1 MKMNYLAKPY
11 RVGDYLTLFY
21 NHYGKISLE
30 ILKSY
35 LLRSVFAFF
44 DNPIYLDS
52 PIIQKDYKK
61 SPEVIFLPKGACLRH
76 SFHDLYFEILKD
88 KDIND
93 DAFPLQ
99 FIEQGLH
106 FRDEAKAKLLPF
118 VRQTS
123 LTVTNL
129 HSFCKDINQTKF
141 EIKKVFKCIRNFESD
156 FQVKFKA
163 KCHIKDRSFDIN
175 FLEKSWGEKFKL
187 NYDSNEEAA
196 ISVDFQVQVDNKN
209 EYELTSLEIFKT
221 KVGSRES
228 MLVDFTVGGAE
239 RILYCLASRKKYLP
253 TWLLPIQVIALNQNI
268 QINKLKKIKSLRM
281 LSVSSSEQFDYY
293 KKAFRIPF
301 VFNGSVKE
309 LRKIKM
315 EVEKS
320 LPKELEVNYFKDT
333 YLGPKGSVLLF

>member
-1 MKMNYLAKPY
+1 MKMDYLAKPY
-11 RVGDYLTLFY
+11 RAGDYLTLFF

-35 LLRSVFAFF
+35 LLKSVFRFF

-52 PIIQKDYKK
+52 PIIQEGYKK
-61 SPEVIFLPKGACLRH
+61 RLEMIPLPRGAYLRH
-76 SFHDLYFEILKD
+76 NFHHLYFKILKD
-88 KDIND
+88 KEIND
-93 DAFPLQ
+93 GAFPLQ

-106 FRDEAKAKLLPF
+106 FRDEVKGKLRPF

-123 LTVTNL
+123 FTVTNL
-129 HSFCKDINQTKF
+129 HSFCKDINQAKF

-209 EYELTSLEIFKT
+209 EYELTSLEILKPRLALE
-221 KVGSRES
+221 KV
-228 MLVDFTVGGAE
+228 
-239 RILYCLASRKKYLP
+239 C
-253 TWLLPIQVIALNQNI
+253 W
-268 QINKLKKIKSLRM
+268 
-281 LSVSSSEQFDYY
+281 
-293 KKAFRIPF
+293 
-301 VFNGSVKE
+301 
-309 LRKIKM
+309 
-315 EVEKS
+315 
-320 LPKELEVNYFKDT
+320 
-333 YLGPKGSVLLF
+333 